1 MLDSSTIWTD
11 IGASFISCSNCYE
24 SLEAICVC
32 TILISELSA
41 GLVNMRMKTTLI
53 QICSGEKQL
62 EMVFM
67 TPFVE
72 FNLFIQS
79 VSNSHLVPNW
89 QFLLIQ

>member
-1 MLDSSTIWTD
+1 
-11 IGASFISCSNCYE
+11 
-24 SLEAICVC
+24 
-32 TILISELSA
+32 
-41 GLVNMRMKTTLI
+41 VNMRMKTTLI

-67 TPFVE
+67 TPFME
-72 FNLFIQS
+72 FNLLIQS